1 MPADPQ
7 RGRRRAPHT
16 ACCGRGRRRRAPA
29 AMHGTW
35 TWSWHSVM
43 FILILHIMLYAL
55 IFLVCAFFATRQF
68 RRMRNPV
75 PHPSPSPPPRRSLG
89 PRSLHSA
96 TPRVGVAQKAAPAV
110 GCASLAVPTH
120 RAGRRTTGAQV
131 AAGVGG

>member
-1 MPADPQ
+1 MLEDPQ
-7 RGRRRAPHT
+7 RGGRRAPNT
-16 ACCGRGRRRRAPA
+16 GSCGRGRRRRAPA

-35 TWSWHSVM
+35 TWHWHSVM
-43 FILILHIMLYAL
+43 FILILHIVLYAL

-75 PHPSPSPPPRRSLG
+75 PSPSPAPPPRGSLG

-96 TPRVGVAQKAAPAV
+96 TPHVGVGAQRRT
-110 GCASLAVPTH
+110 GRRLRSLASPTD